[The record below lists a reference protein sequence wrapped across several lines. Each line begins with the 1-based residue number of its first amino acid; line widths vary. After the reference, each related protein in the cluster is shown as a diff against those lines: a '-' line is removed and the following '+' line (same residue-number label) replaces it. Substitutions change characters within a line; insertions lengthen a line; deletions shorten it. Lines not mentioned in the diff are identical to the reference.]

1 MKHLKKLAV
10 AAMTVAALTALVGV
24 SSASADMQFH
34 ASAGAGVTL
43 TGNQTVSHK
52 FTVKGS
58 SVTCTTAKFKGKS
71 AAATASTQEMEPEY
85 TGCTAFGIAGATI
98 TTTGCVYTF
107 HAEQQISR
115 EKHRNRNKDVDL
127 SGCTAGGI
135 TILSTNAFGT
145 CEVFVKNQTMIN
157 GNEFENEGTSPNRR
171 LIVKTK
177 ATNIHFEVKKD
188 TGICPLNTSP
198 ATETNGSLRVKGR
211 RQSPRLPARLAGI
224 AV

>member
-107 HAEQQISR
+107 HAET
-115 EKHRNRNKDVDL
+115 EKV
-127 SGCTAGGI
+127 GETPEP
-135 TILSTNAFGT
+135 T
-145 CEVFVKNQTMIN
+145 
-157 GNEFENEGTSPNRR
+157 
-171 LIVKTK
+171 
-177 ATNIHFEVKKD
+177 
-188 TGICPLNTSP
+188 NTSICRAAPP
-198 ATETNGSLRVKGR
+198 AASPSSR
-211 RQSPRLPARLAGI
+211 RTPSEPAKSSSKTRR
-224 AV
+224 